1 MRSWLKKVFAGEEPP
16 EYEINNQTVD
26 ILFAMAQQNELKER
40 RLEIVMEDLLQ
51 KTEEYAAESM

>member
-1 MRSWLKKVFAGEEPP
+1 MFAGEEPP